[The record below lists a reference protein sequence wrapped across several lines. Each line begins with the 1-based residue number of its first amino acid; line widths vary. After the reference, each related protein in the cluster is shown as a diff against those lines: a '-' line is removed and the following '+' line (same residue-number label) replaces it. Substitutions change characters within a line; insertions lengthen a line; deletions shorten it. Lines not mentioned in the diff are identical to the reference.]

1 MQKCLN
7 LIKRFR
13 AGNRVLIETEY
24 TRTLSL
30 RRRNAEESLCKIE
43 LKDKSEK
50 LLLDVLAV
58 IGAAWAIERLIR
70 LIGRIFR

>member
-13 AGNRVLIETEY
+13 EGNRVLIETEY

-30 RRRNAEESLCKIE
+30 RRRNAEEPLCKIE

-58 IGAAWAIERLIR
+58 IGAAWAIGRLIR
-70 LIGRIFR
+70 LIGRVFR